1 VLWLDGGMTRYADPE
16 RCPDCRSPITPGV
29 VACPACALPLRG
41 ETAQRLFTTL
51 SLADE
56 LLISLRAAPAP
67 VAAGATSG
75 SHPASPRVTARRTLR
90 ATSAP
95 QILLALGAGCLLVA
109 ALVFLAVSW
118 SVLGVGGRTATLVG
132 LTVVAGGLAAALAR
146 RGLGAGAQSL
156 ALVAYGLLTLDVLG
170 ADRAGWF
177 GAPSTADL
185 LGLLGA
191 VLVLTGSGGAVA
203 ARRTAVATL
212 SCAELVAAIGAGLG
226 TLGVAS
232 VDRLPVAPALVLA
245 TVLPA
250 ALGLAARRL
259 RLAVAAIG
267 SWAVAA
273 ASWLSLTG
281 YALGRAFGDDHG
293 WHALWV
299 DGEVWPLLAAAALA
313 ALSAAP
319 WRSLVPARVAALAV
333 THLLLTVALL
343 APTARLQAT
352 PLTLVAIGLLAVT
365 GVVTAVLPRPWG
377 LVNAVTQGVGATG
390 VLAVT
395 VLLVAEAGGRLVDAS
410 GPVWAG
416 SAGDVLPAAFVADA
430 PARQPAGWLLP
441 LCVLALAGTGWVLA
455 RAWVRVG
462 RGAAGVADLR
472 VGAAVLGASV
482 VAAVTLYPV
491 PLWLVLGMLVALAGA
506 FTAWWLATGSTPTLL
521 PAAVFVAVAVGV
533 SLHADRLS
541 AVLLCA
547 AATLATVVLVR
558 GRVPE
563 VAAAGGVALA
573 GTLAGASWSWT
584 AVAGAAPV
592 WAALMGLL
600 ALGGLV
606 LLTPYTRAR
615 WASADSTRPLTG
627 LEAGAVLAALALGLA
642 GVQQSPAGEAEVW
655 TSVYLTVAGAVVS
668 TMSLRRD
675 RRELAWAGGALLAA
689 ASWVRLW
696 DLGVSSPE
704 AYTLPSAALL
714 VLAGLDRLRRDRSVG
729 TMAALAPGLSLAL
742 VPTLLWALVDPVGLR
757 PLLLGLGC
765 LAMVLVGAR
774 LGWTAPIALGA
785 AAGAV
790 LLLRLAA
797 PYVGDAV
804 PRWVLIAAAG
814 AVLVALG
821 ATWERRLADARSV
834 TTYVRDL
841 R

>member
-1 VLWLDGGMTRYADPE
+1 MTRYADPG
-16 RCPDCRSPITPGV
+16 RCPDCRSPIPPGV

-51 SLADE
+51 TLADE

-67 VAAGATSG
+67 VAAGSASG
-75 SHPASPRVTARRTLR
+75 PYPASPRVPARRTLR
-90 ATSAP
+90 VTSAP

-109 ALVFLAVSW
+109 ALVFLAVTW

-132 LTVVAGGLAAALAR
+132 FTLVAGGLAAAMAR
-146 RGLGAGAQSL
+146 RGLGAGTQAL

-177 GAPSTADL
+177 GDPSSADL

-245 TVLPA
+245 TLLPA

-259 RLAVAAIG
+259 RMAVAAIG

-281 YALGRAFGDDHG
+281 YALGRAFDDDHG

-299 DGEVWPLLAAAALA
+299 DREVWPLLAAAALA
-313 ALSAAP
+313 ALCAAP
-319 WRSLVPARVAALAV
+319 WRALVPARVAALAV

-343 APTARLQAT
+343 APAARLQAT
-352 PLTLVAIGLLAVT
+352 SLTLVAIGLLAVT
-365 GVVTAVLPRPWG
+365 GVASAVLPRPWG
-377 LVNAVTQGVGATG
+377 LVNAATQGVGATG
-390 VLAVT
+390 VLGVT

-410 GPVWAG
+410 GPVWTG
-416 SAGDVLPAAFVADA
+416 SAGDGLPALVADV

-472 VGAAVLGASV
+472 VGAAVLGGSV

-506 FTAWWLATGSTPTLL
+506 FTTWWLATASTLTLL
-521 PAAVFVAVAVGV
+521 PAAVSVAVAVGV

-547 AATLATVVLVR
+547 AASLASVVLVR
-558 GRVPE
+558 ARVPE

-573 GTLAGASWSWT
+573 GTVVGASWSWT

-592 WAALMGLL
+592 WATLIGLL

-615 WASADSTRPLTG
+615 WACADSNLPLTG
-627 LEAGAVLAALALGLA
+627 LEGGAVVAALALGLA
-642 GVQQSPAGEAEVW
+642 GVQQAPAGEAEVW
-655 TSVYLTVAGAVVS
+655 TAVYLTVSGAVVS

-774 LGWTAPIALGA
+774 LGWTAPLALGA
-785 AAGAV
+785 AAGGV